1 MKIDFFL
8 FIFKN
13 KQENDI
19 FLSNNISRKKGGK
32 IIQNIIEFY
41 SAIYD
46 NIFKKVMLNPN
57 NIKYLK
63 YLINFITKIL
73 YNNLNNLIAIN
84 NEILVNK
91 K

>member
-1 MKIDFFL
+1 
-8 FIFKN
+8 
-13 KQENDI
+13 
-19 FLSNNISRKKGGK
+19 
-32 IIQNIIEFY
+32 
-41 SAIYD
+41 
-46 NIFKKVMLNPN
+46 MLNPN

-63 YLINFITKIL
+63 YLINIITKIL

>member
-13 KQENDI
+13 KQGNDI

-41 SAIYD
+41 PAIYD

>member
-1 MKIDFFL
+1 
-8 FIFKN
+8 
-13 KQENDI
+13 
-19 FLSNNISRKKGGK
+19 
-32 IIQNIIEFY
+32 
-41 SAIYD
+41 
-46 NIFKKVMLNPN
+46 MLNPN